1 MQRFAKLS
9 LIHILA
15 MKDFKKDSLDAHNEF
30 RGKHGA
36 PSMKWSSKLASNAQK
51 WAEDL
56 AKKGYLQHANQKEEG
71 ENIACMKGEASQIL
85 LSLKSLRHGAS
96 YKSKLRR
103 RCFRL

>member
-9 LIHILA
+9 LIHILYSYSIHIHILA

-71 ENIACMKGEASQIL
+71 ENIACMKGEAS
-85 LSLKSLRHGAS
+85 
-96 YKSKLRR
+96 
-103 RCFRL
+103 